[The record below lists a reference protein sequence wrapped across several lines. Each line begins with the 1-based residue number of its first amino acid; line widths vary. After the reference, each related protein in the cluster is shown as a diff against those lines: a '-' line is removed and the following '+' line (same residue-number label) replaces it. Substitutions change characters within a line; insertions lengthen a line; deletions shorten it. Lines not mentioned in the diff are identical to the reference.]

1 MTIWFLVQN
10 DRRNTNK
17 NAKALRP
24 HLVIYCFDFNRYLT
38 GSYAPNALNMHIF
51 VISESKSI
59 CLDILFSF
67 LATSGFGGHF
77 V

>member
-1 MTIWFLVQN
+1 MFVQKGEALK
-10 DRRNTNK
+10 TVINK

-24 HLVIYCFDFNRYLT
+24 HLVIYCFDFNRYLI

-59 CLDILFSF
+59 CLDILIVF
-67 LATSGFGGHF
+67 
-77 V
+77 